1 MDRLKIGI
9 IGCGAIGQIQYL
21 PLLRDL
27 RQHYQIAGI
36 SDLSTDLL
44 SNLGLDYGIP
54 AERQF
59 TDFNQLIASDIDCVV
74 VCNTTSYH
82 AAPAIAA
89 ANAGKHV
96 LIEKPMCTTVAEAES
111 IAAAGES
118 AGVVTMVGYMKQHD
132 PAYRYARDLVDRME
146 DIRFV
151 QVNHLHPDNSL
162 HLKRFF
168 LHKATDLD
176 QSVRDQMTA
185 DEAKL
190 TAEALGLRD
199 GRVPPDAGKAFFW
212 TLNSMIH
219 DIGNLSGMFG
229 PPERIVSAGIWENG
243 NCITATLEYGGGF
256 RAVASWIDLPDL
268 QTFEETFAVYGS
280 RQRVVVSFPTGFS
293 IGLPT
298 NVSVQGMDADE
309 SAWSKHLAWHENP
322 FRLELLA
329 FHECITQGVAPLTP
343 ARAAV
348 DDIRLAGG
356 IVKTAISAQE
366 RTHVN

>member
-1 MDRLKIGI
+1 MERLKIGI

-27 RQHYQIAGI
+27 RDHYEIAGI
-36 SDLSTDLL
+36 SDLSTELMAK
-44 SNLGLDYGIP
+44 LGHDYGIP
-54 AERQF
+54 GELQF
-59 TDFNQLIASDIDCVV
+59 TDFNDLIASDVDCVV

-89 ANAGKHV
+89 ARAGKHV
-96 LIEKPMCTTVAEAES
+96 LIEKPMCTTVAEAET

-118 AGVVTMVGYMKQHD
+118 VGVVMMVGYMKRHD
-132 PAYRYARDLVDRME
+132 PAYRYARDLVGRMD

-151 QVNHLHPDNSL
+151 QINHLHPDNSL

-168 LHKATDLD
+168 LHKPTDLD
-176 QSVRDQMTA
+176 QSVRDQMAT
-185 DEAKL
+185 DEARL
-190 TAEALGLRD
+190 TAEALGMRN
-199 GRVPPDAGKAFFW
+199 GFVPPDAAKAFFW

-229 PPERIVSAGIWENG
+229 PPQRIVSAEIWENG
-243 NCITATLEYGGGF
+243 NCITTTLEYGGGF
-256 RAVASWIDLPDL
+256 RAVVSWIDLPDL
-268 QTFEETFAVYGS
+268 QIFEETFEVYGS
-280 RQRVVVSFPTGFS
+280 RQRVILSFPTGFS

-298 NVSVQGMDADE
+298 NLTLHGMDSDE
-309 SAWSKHLAWHENP
+309 TPWSKHLTWQENP
-322 FRLELLA
+322 FRLELLR

-348 DDIRLAGG
+348 DDICLAGE
-356 IVKTAISAQE
+356 IIKTAMNAQE
-366 RTHVN
+366 RSHAD